1 MNLMH
6 LNKNTVRLGGVFY
19 IIGGKAALFLDVVC
33 CNGGFCGFVF
43 CARRKTAGFNR
54 IFLDNFDNGGYTGSA
69 FRVSKESAK
78 IYRKP
83 ELFTDL

>member
-1 MNLMH
+1 MIFISV
-6 LNKNTVRLGGVFY
+6 KKKRGFP
-19 IIGGKAALFLDVVC
+19 LFC
-33 CNGGFCGFVF
+33 CFGFAKWRIWWFF
-43 CARRKTAGFNR
+43 ILTRRKTADFNR
-54 IFLDNFDNGGYTGSA
+54 KILDNFDNGGYTGSA

>member
-1 MNLMH
+1 MADF
-6 LNKNTVRLGGVFY
+6 VG
-19 IIGGKAALFLDVVC
+19 C
-33 CNGGFCGFVF
+33 VF
-43 CARRKTAGFNR
+43 CARRKTAGLTR
-54 IFLDNFDNGGYTGSA
+54 KILDNFDNGGYTGSA